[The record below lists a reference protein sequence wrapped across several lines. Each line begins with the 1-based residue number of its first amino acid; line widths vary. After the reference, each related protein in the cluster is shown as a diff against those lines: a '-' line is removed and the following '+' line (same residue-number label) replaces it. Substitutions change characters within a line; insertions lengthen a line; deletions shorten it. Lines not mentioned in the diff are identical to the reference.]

1 MLTKENYLGK
11 ISISD
16 AYLKALVY
24 RTVSGCFGVAGMKSS
39 SLSEFVLGEVLKI
52 KTEGMGVRTAVK
64 KNELMVELHISV
76 TYGTNISAVV
86 NSVKNKVKFVLS
98 ELVEIPVR
106 AVNIYVDSIIK

>member
-11 ISISD
+11 ISIND

-52 KTEGMGVRTAVK
+52 KTEGMGVRISVK
-64 KNELMVELHISV
+64 NNELIVELHISV
-76 TYGTNISAVV
+76 TYGTNISAIVK
-86 NSVKNKVKFVLS
+86 SVKNKVRFVLS
-98 ELVEIPVR
+98 EMVGIPVR
-106 AVNIYVDSIIK
+106 AVNIYVDSIME

>member
-39 SLSEFVLGEVLKI
+39 SLSEFILGEVLKI
-52 KTEGMGVRTAVK
+52 KTEGMGVRISVK
-64 KNELMVELHISV
+64 NNELIVELHISV
-76 TYGTNISAVV
+76 TYGTNISAIVK
-86 NSVKNKVKFVLS
+86 SVKNKVRFVLA

-106 AVNIYVDSIIK
+106 AVNIYVDSIME